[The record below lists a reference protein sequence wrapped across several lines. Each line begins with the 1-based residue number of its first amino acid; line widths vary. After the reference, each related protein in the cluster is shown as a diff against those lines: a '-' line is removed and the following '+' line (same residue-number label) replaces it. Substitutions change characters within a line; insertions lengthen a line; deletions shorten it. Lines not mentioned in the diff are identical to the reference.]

1 VLEDKQRGVRISRR
15 RGIAEDPGVG
25 IGHVQRPAQE
35 IVPRPFSLRIG
46 NAVLVEQVL
55 AVVHHADVH
64 PRRHGPR
71 LALAADDP
79 HRAGVEIGQVERC
92 ILLDER
98 VQAQDVALLLQSGQR
113 ECADGEHVLVGDV
126 EVAQRV

>member
-1 VLEDKQRGVRISRR
+1 M
-15 RGIAEDPGVG
+15 
-25 IGHVQRPAQE
+25 
-35 IVPRPFSLRIG
+35 
-46 NAVLVEQVL
+46 VEQVL

-64 PRRHGPR
+64 SRRDGPR
-71 LALAADDP
+71 LALAADDS

-98 VQAQDVALLLQSGQR
+98 VQVQDLALLLESGQR
-113 ECADGEHVLVGDV
+113 EGANGEHVRVIDV